1 MAFKYAGRIA
11 KIYGRGLLPF
21 HILRCYESKSLYHKD
36 CKITENEMMKMNS
49 IAKKIL
55 SITLLMLL
63 AASAAAD
70 VNVTVNAPEYVL
82 DTFEV
87 TIDITEVSD
96 MNGGQ
101 FDLTFDPDVT
111 NVLDVED
118 GKSEPCLAI
127 HRQTAHAE
135 WWQDICSGISR
146 VGAHCREHQ
155 AGVWRGSSGEE
166 RWRETIYHSSETG
179 VTRGL

>member
-1 MAFKYAGRIA
+1 MWKWSFT
-11 KIYGRGLLPF
+11 LPYF
-21 HILRCYESKSLYHKD
+21 RCYESKSLYHKN

-49 IAKKIL
+49 IAEKLL
-55 SITLLMLL
+55 SIALLVSLMIG
-63 AASAAAD
+63 AAAAEDAD
-70 VNVTVNAPEYVL
+70 VNVSVNAPEYVS

-127 HRQTAHAE
+127 HRQTAPAE
-135 WWQDICSGISR
+135 WWQDICSGRSR

-166 RWRETIYHSSETG
+166 RWRATVHHSGETG